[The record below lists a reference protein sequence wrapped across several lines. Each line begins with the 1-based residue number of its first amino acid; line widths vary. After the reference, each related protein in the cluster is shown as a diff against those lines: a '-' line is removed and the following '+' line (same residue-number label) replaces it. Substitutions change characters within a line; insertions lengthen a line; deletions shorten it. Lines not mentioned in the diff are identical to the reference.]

1 MTVTARS
8 GDTAGILLQS
18 NITALTA
25 SLAVT
30 SSPQHKYAMQ
40 QQLDQLQRE
49 SVAHFMDINRINAAT
64 ILSTL
69 T

>member
-1 MTVTARS
+1 MAVTARS
-8 GDTAGILLQS
+8 NDTAGILLQS
-18 NITALTA
+18 NITALSAQITA
-25 SLAVT
+25 T

-49 SVAHFMDINRINAAT
+49 AVAHFMDVNRITAAV

-69 T
+69 S